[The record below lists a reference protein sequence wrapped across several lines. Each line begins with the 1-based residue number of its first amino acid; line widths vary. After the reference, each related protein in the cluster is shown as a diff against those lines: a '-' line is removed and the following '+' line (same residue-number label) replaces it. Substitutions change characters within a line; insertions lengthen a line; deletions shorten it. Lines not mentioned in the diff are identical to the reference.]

1 MIPRVLNYWAPG
13 DYTAALGIGKLITSV
28 TMTLF
33 YLLME
38 YARRE
43 RYKNQWRKAVDDFRM
58 GTERY
63 PYRALLISAERMDK
77 RRAVAFVG
85 NLEEYSLCRNRR
97 DDPVMLWFK
106 SAKDDKPLKFAWLA
120 VTLSFAFYLPVVL
133 WSQMLPKTCMYIWL
147 ILMFKNAGRSKQ
159 RLS

>member
-1 MIPRVLNYWAPG
+1 MLFAVCTFQRHHAVDKCEREERGTVIRNDDLAAWWRRAFHLIPRVLNYWAPG

-63 PYRALLISAERMDK
+63 PYRALLFAAERMDK
-77 RRAVAFVG
+77 H
-85 NLEEYSLCRNRR
+85 
-97 DDPVMLWFK
+97 
-106 SAKDDKPLKFAWLA
+106 
-120 VTLSFAFYLPVVL
+120 
-133 WSQMLPKTCMYIWL
+133 
-147 ILMFKNAGRSKQ
+147 
-159 RLS
+159 

>member
-63 PYRALLISAERMDK
+63 PYRALLFSAERMDK

-97 DDPVMLWFK
+97 DDRYAMV
-106 SAKDDKPLKFAWLA
+106 
-120 VTLSFAFYLPVVL
+120 
-133 WSQMLPKTCMYIWL
+133 
-147 ILMFKNAGRSKQ
+147 
-159 RLS
+159 